1 VPPVHSGSLAC
12 SASSQFPDLSSRFFA
27 LAVVVG
33 AFGLALAIC
42 VGTAPI
48 GGGAARDRA
57 DVR

>member
-1 VPPVHSGSLAC
+1 VHSGSLAC

-27 LAVVVG
+27 LLVAIG

-48 GGGAARDRA
+48 GGGAASDRA

>member
-1 VPPVHSGSLAC
+1 MPPLHSGSLAC
-12 SASSQFPDLSSRFFA
+12 SASSQFPDLSARSLA

-48 GGGAARDRA
+48 GGGAASDRA